1 MTVSTPGLGCPSGY
15 IFSVPSWFVSSASG
29 SHLPALLMRGQ
40 GLPREA
46 NSASRQLLL
55 CSQSSNP
62 VTSPWSKRKLYQL
75 NIKKDPDRGDKT
87 DEELE
92 KGALRQKKYFRNT
105 SVVAVCNEVEWERSV
120 WLSIENMSL
129 AAVAEGLGSCIVL
142 LWGEEKAMA
151 EELLGLPG
159 NYELTALLKI
169 GVPGEK
175 GLAPDK
181 NPWAPRRPEFSW
193 LHKNRFGNRD

>member
-1 MTVSTPGLGCPSGY
+1 MDFYEVIETRRSIRVCKQGATEEQLRKIVLAGTRAPSAVNRQPWEF
-15 IFSVPSWFVSSASG
+15 IIVED
-29 SHLPALLMRGQ
+29 Q
-40 GLPREA
+40 GMID
-46 NSASRQLLL
+46 QLAEL
-55 CSQSSNP
+55 
-62 VTSPWSKRKLYQL
+62 KYQL
-75 NIKKDPDRGDKT
+75 NRKKDPDRGDKN

-92 KGALRQKKYFRNT
+92 KGALRQKRYFRNT

-142 LWGEEKAMA
+142 LWGEEKAKA
-151 EELLGLPG
+151 EKLLGIPE

-175 GLAPDK
+175 GFASDK

>member
-1 MTVSTPGLGCPSGY
+1 MDFYEVIETRRSIRVCKQGATEEQLRKIVLAGTRAPSAVNRQPWEF
-15 IFSVPSWFVSSASG
+15 IIVED
-29 SHLPALLMRGQ
+29 Q
-40 GLPREA
+40 GMID
-46 NSASRQLLL
+46 QLAEL
-55 CSQSSNP
+55 
-62 VTSPWSKRKLYQL
+62 KYQL
-75 NIKKDPDRGDKT
+75 NRKKDPDRGDKN

-92 KGALRQKKYFRNT
+92 KGALRQKRYFRNT

-142 LWGEEKAMA
+142 LWGEEKAKA
-151 EELLGLPG
+151 EKLLGIPE

-175 GLAPDK
+175 GFAGDK